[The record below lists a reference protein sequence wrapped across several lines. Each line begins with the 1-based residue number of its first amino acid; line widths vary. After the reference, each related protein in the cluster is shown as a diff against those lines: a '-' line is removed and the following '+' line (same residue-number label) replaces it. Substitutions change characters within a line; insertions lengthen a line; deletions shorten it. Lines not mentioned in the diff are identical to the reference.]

1 MPAPEFTV
9 NTERYDPYLNYRFK
23 VKWKGEKDYVAGV
36 NKISALKRSTEVA
49 DYRAG
54 LDPGVVRK
62 IPGQTKYEPIT
73 LERGVTH
80 DQTFEQWANKIWDYD
95 NSASGP
101 SPENIVSRADIR
113 KDIVIELFN
122 EAGQVVIR
130 YNVHRCWV
138 SSFQA
143 MADLEGASGNTVLIQ
158 TLELQNE
165 GWQRDASL
173 AEPKQPSFVDPS

>member
-23 VKWKGEKDYVAGV
+23 VKWEGNTEYVAGV

-80 DQTFEQWANKIWDYD
+80 DKDFEQWANKVWAY
-95 NSASGP
+95 SHAAASK
-101 SPENIVSRADIR
+101 SPEDIVSLKDFR
-113 KDIVIELFN
+113 KNIVIELFN
-122 EAGQVVIR
+122 EAGQAVIR
-130 YNVHRCWV
+130 YNIYRCWV

-143 MADLEGASGNTVLIQ
+143 MADLDGAAGNTVLIQ

-165 GWQRDASL
+165 GWERDATL
-173 AEPKQPSFVDPS
+173 AEPTHPSYVLPE